1 MESQKPNLAIV
12 ALFSFISPKKF
23 KIEIFWTGK
32 WTNVQKSLTL
42 TTNLICMNAQEHES
56 ILDKVKS

>member
-1 MESQKPNLAIV
+1 MESQKPNLASGPI
-12 ALFSFISPKKF
+12 FFFITKKF

-56 ILDKVKS
+56 NLDKVKS